1 MRKQAK
7 FKIISLFLM
16 FLVAIGGLTLGFIGS
31 TELLRHADQIT
42 IVSQLPLASQI
53 SGKIMWVSMTMFVA
67 YIFIFKEK
75 KRNLFWIILSFFG
88 IIFFSIKKIVGEL
101 MYAKKN

>member
-16 FLVAIGGLTLGFIGS
+16 FLVAIGCLALGFIGS
-31 TELLRHADQIT
+31 SELLRHVDQIT
-42 IVSQLPLASQI
+42 TVSQLPLASQI
-53 SGKIMWVSMTMFVA
+53 SGKIMWIAMTMFVA

-75 KRNLFWIILSFFG
+75 NVIYFG
-88 IIFFSIKKIVGEL
+88 
-101 MYAKKN
+101 